1 VRYETGDGATTL
13 SLETICLR
21 CGSPVGRRPAAG
33 HAFTARTEAGRPPD
47 GPAAPTL
54 LPATLIAGILGVN
67 MLPKYL
73 LHPWALWAGIGLM
86 VVIAA
91 TVLLTMRLLRR
102 WL

>member
-1 VRYETGDGATTL
+1 
-13 SLETICLR
+13 LR
-21 CGSPVGRRPAAG
+21 
-33 HAFTARTEAGRPPD
+33 
-47 GPAAPTL
+47 
-54 LPATLIAGILGVN
+54 
-67 MLPKYL
+67 KYL